1 MSLAFLSW
9 KSTKAMG
16 IEKLLNER
24 QENKNKTNFL
34 IVENTWTPRFSNP
47 TAPKHKDDQQKQNM
61 TKKISLPHM
70 RQKKILKFARE
81 KYQVTFKGKPI
92 N

>member
-1 MSLAFLSW
+1 
-9 KSTKAMG
+9 MG

-34 IVENTWTPRFSNP
+34 TVENTWTPRFSNP
-47 TAPKHKDDQQKQNM
+47 TEPKHKDDQQKQNM
-61 TKKISLPHM
+61 TKKNILTTHETKKRKKSL
-70 RQKKILKFARE
+70 QE
-81 KYQVTFKGKPI
+81 KNIKSHLRASLL